1 MPDGEVAAMRIG
13 IDFDN
18 TLVDYD
24 CVFLGAAKARG
35 LVDAA
40 FCGSKRAVRDA
51 IRSLPDGELAW
62 QRLQGYVYGAGIGDA
77 IMFNGVDLFLRECR
91 ARGVDVFVVSHKTQ
105 FGHHDP
111 MGVDLRQAAR
121 DWMARHGFFCSD
133 GFGIPVERV
142 FFESTRSGKLARIR
156 AIGCTHFIDDLEEVF
171 TDPDFPARTFPIL
184 FASTGALPPLILL
197 SRQQRQRRAACSEA
211 RSKPLIECRALA
223 GTAASIACVA
233 APSTSPSS
241 IILRLAK
248 THAIVS
254 RPRSK
259 RCN

>member
-1 MPDGEVAAMRIG
+1 MPDGEAAVMRIG

-24 CVFLGAAKARG
+24 CVFLGAAKERG

-40 FCGSKRAVRDA
+40 FCGSKRAVRDS

-77 IMFNGVDLFLRECR
+77 TMFNGVDLFLRDCR

-111 MGVDLRQAAR
+111 MGVDLRQAALG
-121 DWMARHGFFCSD
+121 WMARHGFFCSD

-171 TDPDFPARTFPIL
+171 TDPDFPAQTFPIL
-184 FASTGALPPLILL
+184 FAATGSLPVGAVCP
-197 SRQQRQRRAACSEA
+197 SWQRIAEVLFDGRR
-211 RSKPLIECRALA
+211 
-223 GTAASIACVA
+223 
-233 APSTSPSS
+233 
-241 IILRLAK
+241 
-248 THAIVS
+248 
-254 RPRSK
+254 
-259 RCN
+259 